1 MRKRIGAWVL
11 GLCLAPA
18 ASAMADDEGRT
29 LIEEHLDARSAAL
42 LRQKEAAESLL
53 RRQATLAYRTTRK
66 RDLGFL
72 TDPEARAEQARSA
85 DATLALLARGL
96 DEAAKIEHELALVA
110 QERHELDARSV
121 RALEASGAVK
131 PVDES
136 TSPPAFQWP
145 VRGPV
150 VAGPGLRKDAMTG
163 VELRQLGV
171 QLLGRT
177 DGQAMAPAAGKVV
190 RVERLPE
197 GGYALM
203 IEHEHNMTSIVSGL
217 RRVYVAEGSSVAA
230 GAEIGRVGRTLDGA
244 PVVRFAVFAGL
255 EPVDPRPLV
264 RRR

>member
-1 MRKRIGAWVL
+1 MHRRISAWVL
-11 GLCLAPA
+11 GLCLAPSGLA
-18 ASAMADDEGRT
+18 IADDKGRT
-29 LIEEHLDARSAAL
+29 LVEEHLDVRTAAL

-72 TDPEARAEQARSA
+72 ADPDARAEQARSA

-96 DEAAKIEHELALVA
+96 DEAAKIEHELALVE
-110 QERHELDARSV
+110 QERHGLAARSV
-121 RALEASGAVK
+121 SAPGVSGAVN
-131 PVDES
+131 PVDGL
-136 TSPPAFQWP
+136 TSPPVFQWP

-163 VELRQLGV
+163 VEMRQLGV

-177 DGQAMAPAAGKVV
+177 DGQVMAPATGKVV

-203 IEHEHNMTSIVSGL
+203 IEHEHNLTSIVSGL
-217 RRVYVAEGSSVAA
+217 RRVNVAEGSSVAA

-244 PVVRFAVFAGL
+244 PVVRFAVFSGL
-255 EPVDPRPLV
+255 EPVDPRQRV